1 MILTWNDIQIRA
13 KKFSKD
19 WEKAKYEKSET
30 QTFYNEFFEIF
41 GVKRRNVAIYEKAV
55 KKINNLH
62 GFIDLFWEGKLLVEQ
77 KSAGRSLEKALLQ
90 ATEYYNN
97 LKDYQKPRYILLS
110 DFQNFELLDLD
121 TGEEEK
127 FKLSELHNHIKS
139 FGFIAGREKEAYK
152 DQDPVNVKAAELIS
166 TLYHSLKDNGF
177 RDKDLEIL
185 LTRIVYCLFAEDTGI
200 FPPSAFFNHILRKT
214 NEDGSDT
221 GSKLQELFEILNTP
235 YNKRQKNLDED
246 LNDLQFINGELFSE
260 KMTIPAF
267 DRMTRIKLLECA
279 GLDWSKVSPALFG
292 SLFQTVML
300 PEEQRQ
306 EGAHYTSEKN
316 ILKTIQPLFLDYLI
330 NKFNKIKEDRSSQK
344 KIRLKKLIN
353 QLSEIKV
360 LDPACG
366 CGNFLIIS
374 YRELRRLEIKI
385 LKEIYNSQ
393 QQELDLNINYLSQI
407 KVDQFYGIEINHF
420 ASRIAKIALWLVDHQ
435 MNMELSD
442 VIGKHYIRL
451 PIYDTKQIVVKN
463 ALTFDWAELINPK
476 DCSYIIGNPPF
487 VGSRKM
493 SKDQKNDLLRIFNG
507 IANSGEL
514 DYVSCWFL
522 KASNYI
528 ENSETKVAFVST
540 NSITQGE
547 QVGILWEQILNK
559 NIKIFFAHRTFKW
572 TINERRVQGLE
583 IANVAVVIIGFSKF
597 NVTKKEL
604 FIYENIS
611 DDPIKIDAKNI
622 NPYLVNAE
630 NILLKKRNTQI
641 SDYPKMIFGSMPNDN
656 GNLLISDDELKDLK
670 QTFIKDGTI
679 KFIKS
684 FIGAR
689 EFINSKDKWC
699 IWLHNEKEDWRS
711 NKYLKSIIEKVHD
724 HRVNSRRPATKKL
737 AETPWLFGEI
747 RHPYQNYILIPGVSS
762 EKREYIPIGYLN
774 KEQIAS
780 NSCLLIPTDDLSIFA
795 MLNSSIHMTWIKH
808 VCGRLEDRYRY
819 SIEIVYNN
827 FPFMKLNED
836 QKKKLTNYANEILN
850 TRKKLNLSLEKLYN
864 PVLMPIELKKIH
876 QQLDSY
882 MKEIYSID
890 KNSDDSIIMKKLF
903 SLIKKNP

>member
-19 WEKAKYEKSET
+19 WENAKYEKGET
-30 QTFYNEFFEIF
+30 QTFYNEFFEVF

-55 KKINNLH
+55 KKLNNLH

-97 LKDYQKPRYILLS
+97 LKDYQKPRFILLS

-121 TGEEEK
+121 TGEKEK
-127 FKLSELHNHIKS
+127 FKLNELHGHIKS

-166 TLYHSLKDNGF
+166 TLYHALKNNGF
-177 RDKDLEIL
+177 DDKDLEIL

-221 GSKLQELFEILNTP
+221 GSKLQELFQILDTP
-235 YNKRQKNLDED
+235 YEKRQKNLDED
-246 LNDLQFINGELFSE
+246 LNDLQFINGDLFSE

-316 ILKTIQPLFLDYLI
+316 ILKTIQPLFLDYLT
-330 NKFNKIKEDRSSQK
+330 NKFNKIKEDRSSQR
-344 KIRLKKLIN
+344 KIRLQKLIDE
-353 QLSEIKV
+353 LSKIKV

-374 YRELRRLEIKI
+374 YREIRRLEIKI

-393 QQELDLNINYLSQI
+393 QKELDLNINYLSQI

-451 PIYDTKQIVVKN
+451 PIYDTKQIIVKN
-463 ALTFDWAELINPK
+463 ALTFNWAELIDPK

-487 VGSRKM
+487 VGSKKM
-493 SKDQKNDLLRIFNG
+493 TKEQKKDLLETFSGVRNG
-507 IANSGEL
+507 GEL

-522 KASNYI
+522 KASNFI

-547 QVGILWEQILNK
+547 QVGVLWEQILNK
-559 NIKIFFAHRTFKW
+559 DIKIFFAHRTFKW
-572 TINERRVQGLE
+572 TIDERRVQGLS

-597 NVTKKEL
+597 NVRKKEL
-604 FIYENIS
+604 FVYEKIS
-611 DDPIKIDAKNI
+611 DDPIKIEVKNI
-622 NPYLVNAE
+622 NPYLVEGE
-630 NILLKKRNTQI
+630 NVVLKKRSSQI
-641 SDYPKMIFGSMPNDN
+641 NNYPKMIFGSMPNDN
-656 GNLLISDDELKDLK
+656 GKLLISDEEFKNSSKIFDKHDIL
-670 QTFIKDGTI
+670 
-679 KFIKS
+679 KFIKP
-684 FIGAR
+684 FVGAR
-689 EFINSKDKWC
+689 EFINNKNKWC
-699 IWLHNEKEDWRS
+699 IWLHNEQSDWRS
-711 NKYLKSIIEKVHD
+711 NKYLKDIIQKVYD
-724 HRVNSRRPATKKL
+724 HRAKSKRPATKKL
-737 AETPWLFGEI
+737 AEVPWLFGEI
-747 RHPYQNYILIPGVSS
+747 RHPYEDYILIPRVSS
-762 EKREYIPIGYLN
+762 EKRNYIPIGYMN
-774 KEQIAS
+774 KEKIAGD
-780 NSCLLIPTDDLSIFA
+780 SCLMIPTNDLTVFA
-795 MLNSSIHMTWIKH
+795 ILNSSVHMTWVHH

-827 FPFMKLNED
+827 FPFKNLNQN
-836 QKKKLTNYANEILN
+836 QKKVLSEYANQILN
-850 TRKKLNLSLEKLYN
+850 IRKELNLSLEKLYDSIF
-864 PVLMPIELKKIH
+864 MPRELKEVH
-876 QQLDSY
+876 QKLDKSV
-882 MKEIYSID
+882 KEIYLID
-890 KNSDDSIIMKKLF
+890 EDSNSSQIMSKLF
-903 SLIKKNP
+903 NLIKKNS